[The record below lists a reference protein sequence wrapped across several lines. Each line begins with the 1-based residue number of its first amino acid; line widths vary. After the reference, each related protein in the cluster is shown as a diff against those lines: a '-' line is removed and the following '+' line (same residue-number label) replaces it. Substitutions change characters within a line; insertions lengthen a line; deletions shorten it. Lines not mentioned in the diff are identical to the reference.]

1 MLVKKLGKPDH
12 EPYRIW
18 DTISQSIGSCL
29 VLQQKKNPNQLP
41 TFRGQFQILNKLSI
55 QQPAVSFSVS
65 IRFCDQLIWK
75 NGQNNTRSTPR
86 VPNSQAPPAG
96 DPKPVFFCEFDAAV
110 SDFTSPKAKKNATQ
124 VYK

>member
-29 VLQQKKNPNQLP
+29 VLQKKKNNQLP

-75 NGQNNTRSTPR
+75 KWTKQHQI
-86 VPNSQAPPAG
+86 NSQISQLPG
-96 DPKPVFFCEFDAAV
+96 T
-110 SDFTSPKAKKNATQ
+110 TSG
-124 VYK
+124 